1 MSESKLNNLIEKLQ
15 KYLEVESLMGKER
28 IECSKSIFEDINE
41 SQKFILKGRKKSA
54 DIMFIREISQSDIDD
69 SIEKNNLKL
78 LKKIIEALKYS
89 EEQVLVMILEK
100 YSHAS
105 IDEYKININNE
116 ILEAQPKSI
125 IFMGDNFKPII
136 DNNENKQITLNS
148 ISKYLNIPAL
158 LICDLNFMIKNPECK
173 KLVWK
178 CMLELQKKLTQG
190 E

>member
-1 MSESKLNNLIEKLQ
+1 MSESRLNNLIEKLQ
-15 KYLEVESLMGKER
+15 KYLEVELLMGKER

-100 YSHAS
+100 CSHAS
-105 IDEYKININNE
+105 IDEYKTIIN
-116 ILEAQPKSI
+116 
-125 IFMGDNFKPII
+125 MGDNFKPII

>member
-54 DIMFIREISQSDIDD
+54 DIMFIREISQSDIDG

-89 EEQVLVMILEK
+89 
-100 YSHAS
+100 
-105 IDEYKININNE
+105 
-116 ILEAQPKSI
+116 
-125 IFMGDNFKPII
+125 
-136 DNNENKQITLNS
+136 
-148 ISKYLNIPAL
+148 
-158 LICDLNFMIKNPECK
+158 
-173 KLVWK
+173 
-178 CMLELQKKLTQG
+178 
-190 E
+190 

>member
-54 DIMFIREISQSDIDD
+54 DIMFIREISQSDIDG
-69 SIEKNNLKL
+69 SIEKNNSTL

-100 YSHAS
+100 CSHAS
-105 IDEYKININNE
+105 TIYALYYPSSQIRTGWCPVSC
-116 ILEAQPKSI
+116 QHSI
-125 IFMGDNFKPII
+125 WIGM
-136 DNNENKQITLNS
+136 
-148 ISKYLNIPAL
+148 
-158 LICDLNFMIKNPECK
+158 
-173 KLVWK
+173 
-178 CMLELQKKLTQG
+178 
-190 E
+190 